1 MNIFRTL
8 RSILS
13 DKKNKIQTNV
23 NQKKFRDKLKKFG
36 NEIDSS
42 SYISTDSELEGKN
55 RISKHDVIKWSK
67 IGYGTYMGENCYFE
81 RTKIGRYCS
90 IAKNVDIVAGNHPTS
105 KFVSTHPAFYSTYV
119 VEEMFGYIHEK
130 KYRELRFADE
140 ESKTA
145 VIIGNDVWI
154 SSNASIME
162 GVTIGDGA
170 VIAANAL
177 VTKNVEPFEIVGGV
191 PAKHIKWRF
200 NEEQRAFLNDFKWWD
215 KPVEWIKQ
223 NAESFDD
230 IDSFIVNNGEIRL

>member
-1 MNIFRTL
+1 MSIFRRL
-8 RSILS
+8 RAVLS
-13 DKKNKIQTNV
+13 DKKNKIQTNLS
-23 NQKKFRDKLKKFG
+23 QKKFRNRLEKFG
-36 NEIDSS
+36 NVIDSS
-42 SYISTDSELEGKN
+42 AYISTDSKLERKN
-55 RISKHDVIKWSK
+55 RILKNNVIKWSS

-145 VIIGNDVWI
+145 AIIGNDVWI
-154 SSNASIME
+154 GSNASIME
-162 GVTIGDGA
+162 GVTIGNGA

-177 VTKNVEPFEIVGGV
+177 VTKNVEPFEIVGV
-191 PAKHIKWRF
+191 ACKAYKMAI
-200 NEEQRAFLNDFKWWD
+200 
-215 KPVEWIKQ
+215 
-223 NAESFDD
+223 
-230 IDSFIVNNGEIRL
+230 